1 MKIHRAYKYRLYP
14 TPEQEARLSAWVA
27 AVRTIYNAA
36 LDQRKW
42 YAPIGKEKRNTC
54 TDECP
59 YDFIGDR
66 RFNSIRQNKEI
77 GHRKLKGDD
86 ELQWITDAPADAF
99 TYALR
104 DLDKAFKNFFD
115 GRAAYPTYR
124 RYGLNDSLTLPAF
137 KTGKG
142 WRRGWHMSVV
152 FGKDAVRL
160 PKIGRVRYRKHKKHL
175 GKAKTVTVSRA
186 VGYWYVSVACEIEI
200 VDPVRNNDPNVG
212 IDLGVTK
219 PLTLSTGDYAD
230 RDRGLVRLDARKRRL
245 QRELARCKRGSN
257 RRHRRKA
264 KMARV
269 ARKIGRVMEGDVGC
283 GG

>member
-27 AVRTIYNAA
+27 VVRTIYNAA

-42 YAPIGKEKRNTC
+42 YGRAAG
-54 TDECP
+54 TDP
-59 YDFIGDR
+59 HGRDS

-99 TYALR
+99 SYALR

-124 RYGLNDSLTLPAF
+124 RYGLNDSLTLSAF
-137 KTGKG
+137 NTGKG
-142 WRRGWHMSVV
+142 WRRGWHMNVV

-160 PKIGRVRYRKHKKHL
+160 PKIGRVRYRKHKKHS

-186 VGYWYVSVACEIEI
+186 AGQWYVSVACEIEI
-200 VDPVRNNDPNVG
+200 VDPVRNNGPNVG
-212 IDLGVTK
+212 IDLGITK
-219 PLTLSTGDYAD
+219 PLTLSTGDY
-230 RDRGLVRLDARKRRL
+230 
-245 QRELARCKRGSN
+245 
-257 RRHRRKA
+257 
-264 KMARV
+264 
-269 ARKIGRVMEGDVGC
+269 
-283 GG
+283 

>member
-1 MKIHRAYKYRLYP
+1 VKIHRAYKYRLYP

-36 LDQRKW
+36 LDQRNW
-42 YAPIGKEKRNTC
+42 YGRAAG
-54 TDECP
+54 TDP
-59 YDFIGDR
+59 HGRDS
-66 RFNSIRQNKEI
+66 RFNSIRQKKEI

-99 TYALR
+99 SYALR

-137 KTGKG
+137 FTGKG
-142 WRRGWHMSVV
+142 WRRGWHMNVV

-186 VGYWYVSVACEIEI
+186 AGQWYVSVACEIEI
-200 VDPVRNNDPNVG
+200 VDPVRNNAPNVG
-212 IDLGVTK
+212 IDLGITK
-219 PLTLSTGDYAD
+219 PLTLSTGDY
-230 RDRGLVRLDARKRRL
+230 
-245 QRELARCKRGSN
+245 
-257 RRHRRKA
+257 
-264 KMARV
+264 
-269 ARKIGRVMEGDVGC
+269 
-283 GG
+283 